1 MNNVATPGQDT
12 INLVMHPIAP
22 RVLEVLETIALTP
35 RMQRIVLGGTDI
47 EDDFPFVPMAADSHF
62 KLFFPE
68 PETGELVMPE
78 IGPFGLAPRA
88 DGRRPQFRDYTIRA
102 YDAEKRA
109 VTIDFVLHTHGVG
122 GSWAAAAQ
130 PGDRIGVIG
139 PRGSH
144 IYPVGYDWYLLAAD
158 ETALPAL
165 NRWLEELP
173 ADKQVR
179 AVVEVTDV
187 EDEIALPVSDRVRV
201 RYLHRGA
208 AAPGTT
214 TLLVEA
220 IRELERPEGRVF
232 AWAAGEST
240 SLRPVRRFFVDEL
253 GLSKEQ
259 MKVDGYWRV
268 GTVNLDH
275 HAEDD
280 E

>member
-1 MNNVATPGQDT
+1 MNTEATPHQDT

-22 RVLEVLETIALTP
+22 RVLEVLQTYALTP
-35 RMQRIVLGGTDI
+35 RMQRIVLGGDDL

-62 KLFFPE
+62 KLFFPDAA
-68 PETGELVMPE
+68 TGELVMPE

-88 DGRRPQFRDYTIRA
+88 DGRRPEFRDYTIRA
-102 YDAEKRA
+102 YDPEKRA

-122 GSWAAAAQ
+122 GSWAAGAQ
-130 PGDRIGVIG
+130 LGDRIGVIG

-165 NRWLEELP
+165 HRWLEELP

-179 AVVEVTDV
+179 AFVEVTDAT
-187 EDEIALPVSDRVRV
+187 DELELPVSDRVHV
-201 RYLHRGA
+201 TYLHRGS

-220 IRELERPEGRVF
+220 IRALDLPQGRVF

-240 SLRPVRRFFVDEL
+240 SLRPIRRVLVDEL
-253 GLSKEQ
+253 KLTKDQ